1 MKKEAF
7 EELLQSISQ
16 AGEIRKGLRKPSRRF
31 SYPPAR
37 IQSIRTR
44 WKVSQRQFATMIGV
58 SANTLENWEQ
68 GRRSPR
74 GPAKALL
81 RIVER
86 EPEAA
91 FKALQLG

>member
-1 MKKEAF
+1 MKKEMF

-16 AGEIRKGLRKPSRRF
+16 AGEIRRGVRKPSRCF

-37 IQSIRTR
+37 IQTLRIR
-44 WKVSQRQFATMIGV
+44 WNVSQKQFASMIGV
-58 SANTLENWEQ
+58 SKGTLENWEQ

-86 EPEAA
+86 EPKAA
-91 FKALQLG
+91 FKALQPV

>member
-31 SYPPAR
+31 AYPPAR
-37 IQSIRTR
+37 IQTIRNR
-44 WKVSQRQFATMIGV
+44 WNVSQRQFATMIGV

>member
-37 IQSIRTR
+37 IQTIRTR
-44 WKVSQRQFATMIGV
+44 WNVSQRQFATMIGV

-91 FKALQLG
+91 FNALQLV

>member
-37 IQSIRTR
+37 ILTIRNR
-44 WKVSQRQFATMIGV
+44 WSVSQRQFATMIGV

-68 GRRSPR
+68 GR
-74 GPAKALL
+74 AKPNAQAAVLIRL
-81 RIVER
+81 VEKFPDTVQR
-86 EPEAA
+86 LATV
-91 FKALQLG
+91 